1 MTTPAE
7 LVALAKQAAA
17 ETGAARVVVELTPKG
32 TMRVVIERAGEA
44 ASGPMDSGYVGR
56 RKR

>member
-7 LVALAKQAAA
+7 LVALAKQAQA

-32 TMRVVIERAGEA
+32 TMRVVIEAGAGAPA
-44 ASGPMDSGYVGR
+44 ALPSSGYVGR
-56 RKR
+56 RKK